1 MFVKPS
7 LFLFENGKTYM
18 ENKSNMLPFNIP
30 RNLLLIAAAMFLW
43 GLGEGLFIF
52 FLPLTLQRFDAST
65 VLIGGILSMIGVVMT
80 LVQIPSGY
88 LSDRLG
94 TRPLILVGMLLG
106 IASAL
111 VMAFAQGLPLFAG
124 GLLGIGL
131 TSFINPPLNSFVT
144 SLRGKWTVQRAMTF
158 IGAAATI
165 GGILGPMLGGRIAD
179 AYGIEVIFRFSAG
192 LYVASMLVFLFTR
205 KSAEVDE
212 LMTEEPKTQK
222 LNPLKNMRFM
232 GLLAILIVTIL
243 FLSVPQQL
251 TSMYL
256 HNIQHLSTQQ
266 IGVLGTV
273 SGVVTALMM
282 LVLGNLNPSLG
293 MFIGQFMIAGFVF
306 LMWRGENLP
315 AFITG
320 YALIGGYRL
329 YRVMAMAYSR
339 SLVDQNNVGL
349 AYGLVDTGNALAM
362 IAAPLL
368 AGVLY
373 DFQPVMVYT
382 VSLGAL
388 IITMAL
394 NYLFLRKKRV
404 NSRF

>member
-1 MFVKPS
+1 MS
-7 LFLFENGKTYM
+7 LTHRT
-18 ENKSNMLPFNIP
+18 LPFNIP
-30 RNLLLIAAAMFLW
+30 RNLMLIAVTMFLW

-52 FLPLTLQRFDAST
+52 FLPLTLQRWDAST

-94 TRPLILVGMLLG
+94 TRPMILVGMGLG

-111 VMAFAQGLPLFAG
+111 VMAFAQSLTLFAA

-131 TSFINPPLNSFVT
+131 TSLINPPLNSYVT

-165 GGILGPMLGGRIAD
+165 GGILGPMLGGKIAD
-179 AYGIEVIFRFSAG
+179 VYGIEVIFRFSAG
-192 LYVASMLVFLFTR
+192 LYVISMLVFLFTR
-205 KSAEVDE
+205 KSAVVDE
-212 LMTEEPKTQK
+212 PVDEELHMQK
-222 LNPLKNMRFM
+222 LNPLKNLRFM
-232 GLLAILIVTIL
+232 GLLVILIVTIV

-256 HNIQHLSTQQ
+256 QNIQHLSTQQ

-282 LVLGNLNPSLG
+282 LLLGNLKPSLG
-293 MFIGQFMIAGFVF
+293 MFIGQLMIVGFAL

-315 AFITG
+315 AFIAG

-329 YRVMAMAYSR
+329 YRVMALAYSR
-339 SLVDQNNVGL
+339 SLVHQNNVGL

-373 DFQPVMVYT
+373 DFQPVAVYT

-388 IITMAL
+388 VITMGMNA
-394 NYLFLRKKRV
+394 LFLRKKRV
-404 NSRF
+404 

>member
-1 MFVKPS
+1 MS
-7 LFLFENGKTYM
+7 LSTRALQ
-18 ENKSNMLPFNIP
+18 FNIP
-30 RNLLLIAAAMFLW
+30 RNLAIVAAAMFLW

-80 LVQIPSGY
+80 LVQVPSGW

-94 TRPLILVGMLLG
+94 TRPLILVGMGLG

-111 VMAFAQGLPLFAG
+111 VMAFAQSLTLFAG

-131 TSFINPPLNSFVT
+131 TSLINPPLNSFVT
-144 SLRGKWTVQRAMTF
+144 SLRGRWTVQRAMTF

-165 GGILGPMLGGRIAD
+165 GGILGPMLGGKIAD

-192 LYVASMLVFLFTR
+192 LYVASMLVFLLTR
-205 KSAEVDE
+205 KSAVLDE
-212 LMTEEPKTQK
+212 PMAEELHMQK
-222 LNPLKNMRFM
+222 LNPLKNLRFM
-232 GLLAILIVTIL
+232 GLLVILIVTIV

-256 HNIQHLSTQQ
+256 QNIQHLSTQQ

-282 LVLGNLNPSLG
+282 LLLGNLKPSLG
-293 MFIGQFMIAGFVF
+293 MFIGQLMIVGFAL

-315 AFITG
+315 AFIAG

-329 YRVMAMAYSR
+329 YRVMALAYSR
-339 SLVDQNNVGL
+339 SLVHADNIGL

-373 DFQPVMVYT
+373 DFQPVAVYT

-388 IITMAL
+388 VITMGMNA
-394 NYLFLRKKRV
+394 LFLRKKW
-404 NSRF
+404 N